1 MENIKYRKYGKK
13 RDYSISV
20 DRLLKRFSKSKE
32 CEDHTK
38 YRYPFETCLMRF
50 LFRNIKGIQ
59 NLSEGQ
65 MSFLK
70 SRFDEQLD
78 RAVNVYHLRRMKV
91 SSANQVHEIDSFWC

>member
-13 RDYSISV
+13 REYSIPV

-38 YRYPFETCLMRF
+38 YRYPFDTCLMRF
-50 LFRNIKGIQ
+50 LFKEINGIK

-65 MSFLK
+65 LSFLK
-70 SRFDEQLD
+70 IRFDEQYNNDIL
-78 RAVNVYHLRRMKV
+78 
-91 SSANQVHEIDSFWC
+91 